1 MAETHLLR
9 QGFGVFLPLLRCGET
24 RARRARP
31 VLAPLFP
38 GYVFAGFD
46 PRAAGWRRVNG
57 TYGVKKLVSFGETPE
72 PVPPTFMAA
81 LRHSCDEMSI
91 FSFRRASAFREGDRV
106 KLAAGPFM
114 GMIGEIEA
122 MGGPDRAWLLLAIL
136 GRTARVSVGLD
147 ELQKIA

>member
-1 MAETHLLR
+1 MSGRTAHGAAFGPAGAVTGYSLPPPYPAMMAAS
-9 QGFGVFLPLLRCGET
+9 V
-24 RARRARP
+24 A
-31 VLAPLFP
+31 
-38 GYVFAGFD
+38 
-46 PRAAGWRRVNG
+46 
-57 TYGVKKLVSFGETPE
+57 
-72 PVPPTFMAA
+72 TFMAA